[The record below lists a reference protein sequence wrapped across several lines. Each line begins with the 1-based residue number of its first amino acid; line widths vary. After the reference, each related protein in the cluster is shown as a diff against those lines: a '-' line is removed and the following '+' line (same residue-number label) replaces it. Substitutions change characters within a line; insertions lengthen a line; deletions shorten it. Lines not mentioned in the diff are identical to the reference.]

1 MSLNKIRPRRLRTT
15 KVLRNLIAEVDLS
28 PKDLICPLFVTNS
41 KTEEI
46 QSMPNIFRYNINDLS
61 RRVESL
67 IEDGITSYIIFGIPQ
82 SKNLQGSEA
91 WAPDGV
97 VQKAIHL
104 LKENFSNILLFSDV
118 CLCQYTSHGHCG
130 TILEDGTLDNDSTL
144 VNLSKISCS
153 HAKAGVDYVAPSDMM
168 DGRVGA
174 IRTSLDDGGFSKVG
188 IMAYSVKYRSSFYGP
203 FREAADSA
211 PSFGDRSTYQMDYRN
226 RSEAIREIE
235 LDVLQGADIVMIK
248 PALSYLDI
256 IRDASNKFNVPI
268 AAYSVSGEY
277 SMVKA
282 AAANGWII
290 EKAVTLE
297 LLTAIKRAGANMII
311 TYFAND
317 TQSLFS

>member
-46 QSMPNIFRYNINDLS
+46 KVMPNIFRYNINDLS
-61 RRVESL
+61 RHVESL
-67 IEDGITSYIIFGIPQ
+67 LEEGITSYIIFGIPE
-82 SKNLQGSEA
+82 SKNLHGSEA

-130 TILEDGTLDNDSTL
+130 TILEDGTIDNDSTL

-188 IMAYSVKYRSSFYGP
+188 IMAYSVKYQSSFYGP

-211 PSFGDRSTYQMDYRN
+211 PSFGDRSSYQMDYRN

-282 AAANGWII
+282 AAANGWIN

>member
-46 QSMPNIFRYNINDLS
+46 KVMPNIFRYNINDLS
-61 RRVESL
+61 RHVESL
-67 IEDGITSYIIFGIPQ
+67 LEEGITSYIIFGIPE
-82 SKNLQGSEA
+82 SKNLHGSEA

-104 LKENFSNILLFSDV
+104 LKENFSEILLFSDV

-130 TILEDGTLDNDSTL
+130 TILEDGTIDNDSTL

-188 IMAYSVKYRSSFYGP
+188 IMAYSVKYQSSFYGP

-211 PSFGDRSTYQMDYRN
+211 PSFGDRSSYQMDYRN

-282 AAANGWII
+282 AAANGWIN

>member
-28 PKDLICPLFVTNS
+28 PKDLICPLFVTNN

-46 QSMPNIFRYNINDLS
+46 KSMPNIFRYNINDLS
-61 RRVESL
+61 RHVESL

-188 IMAYSVKYRSSFYGP
+188 IMSYSVKYQSSFYGP
-203 FREAADSA
+203 FRDAADSA

-235 LDVLQGADIVMIK
+235 LDILQGADIVMIK

-256 IRDASNKFNVPI
+256 IRDASNKFNIPI

-282 AAANGWII
+282 SAANGWIN

>member
-46 QSMPNIFRYNINDLS
+46 KVMPNIFRYNINDLS
-61 RRVESL
+61 RHVESL
-67 IEDGITSYIIFGIPQ
+67 LEEGITSYIIFGIPE
-82 SKNLQGSEA
+82 SKNLHGSEA

-130 TILEDGTLDNDSTL
+130 TILEDGTIDNDSTL

-188 IMAYSVKYRSSFYGP
+188 IMAYSVKYQSSFYGP

-211 PSFGDRSTYQMDYRN
+211 PSFGDRSSYQMDYRN

-282 AAANGWII
+282 AAAKGWIN

>member
-46 QSMPNIFRYNINDLS
+46 KVMPNIFRYNINDLS
-61 RRVESL
+61 RHVESL
-67 IEDGITSYIIFGIPQ
+67 LEEGITSYIIFGIPE
-82 SKNLQGSEA
+82 SKNLHGSEA

-130 TILEDGTLDNDSTL
+130 TILEDGTIDNDSTL

-188 IMAYSVKYRSSFYGP
+188 IMAYSVKYQSSFYGP

-211 PSFGDRSTYQMDYRN
+211 PSFGDRSSYQMDYRN

-282 AAANGWII
+282 AAANGWIN

-317 TQSLFS
+317 IQSLFS

>member
-15 KVLRNLIAEVDLS
+15 KVLRNLIAEVDLT

-46 QSMPNIFRYNINDLS
+46 KAMPDIFRYNIKDIS
-61 RRVESL
+61 RHVESL
-67 IEDGITSYIIFGIPQ
+67 LEEGIKSYIIFGIPQ
-82 SKNLQGSEA
+82 SKNLNGSEA

-104 LKENFSNILLFSDV
+104 LKENFSEILLFSDV

-130 TILEDGTLDNDSTL
+130 TILEDGTIDNDSTL
-144 VNLSKISCS
+144 ENLSKISCS

-174 IRTSLDDGGFSKVG
+174 IRTSLDEGGFSKVG
-188 IMAYSVKYRSSFYGP
+188 IMAYSVKYQSSFYGP

-211 PSFGDRSTYQMDYRN
+211 PSFGDRSSYQMDYRN

-282 AAANGWII
+282 AAANGWIN

-317 TQSLFS
+317 IQSLFS

>member
-15 KVLRNLIAEVDLS
+15 KVLRNLIAEVDLN
-28 PKDLICPLFVTNS
+28 PRDLICPLFVTSS

-46 QSMPNIFRYNINDLS
+46 KAMPNIFRYSIKDIS
-61 RRVESL
+61 RHVESL
-67 IEDGITSYIIFGIPQ
+67 LEEGIKSYIIFGIPQ

-97 VQKAIHL
+97 VQKAIRL
-104 LKENFSNILLFSDV
+104 LKENFPNILLFSDV

-130 TILEDGTLDNDSTL
+130 TVLEDGTIDNDSTL
-144 VNLSKISCS
+144 ENLSKISCS

-188 IMAYSVKYRSSFYGP
+188 IMAYSVKYQSSFYGP

-211 PSFGDRSTYQMDYRN
+211 PSFGDRSTYQMDFRN

-248 PALSYLDI
+248 PALPYLDI

-282 AAANGWII
+282 AAANGWIK

>member
-1 MSLNKIRPRRLRTT
+1 
-15 KVLRNLIAEVDLS
+15 
-28 PKDLICPLFVTNS
+28 
-41 KTEEI
+41 
-46 QSMPNIFRYNINDLS
+46 
-61 RRVESL
+61 
-67 IEDGITSYIIFGIPQ
+67 
-82 SKNLQGSEA
+82 
-91 WAPDGV
+91 
-97 VQKAIHL
+97 
-104 LKENFSNILLFSDV
+104 
-118 CLCQYTSHGHCG
+118 
-130 TILEDGTLDNDSTL
+130 L

-188 IMAYSVKYRSSFYGP
+188 IMSYSVKYQSSFYGP
-203 FREAADSA
+203 FRDAADSA

-235 LDVLQGADIVMIK
+235 LDILQGADIVMIK

-256 IRDASNKFNVPI
+256 IRDASNKFNIPI

-282 AAANGWII
+282 SAANGWIN

>member
-46 QSMPNIFRYNINDLS
+46 KSMPNIFRYNINDLS
-61 RRVESL
+61 KHVESL
-67 IEDGITSYIIFGIPQ
+67 IEDGITSYIIFGIPE
-82 SKNLQGSEA
+82 SKNLHGSEA

-144 VNLSKISCS
+144 VNLSKISYS
-153 HAKAGVDYVAPSDMM
+153 HAEAGVDYVAPSDMM

-188 IMAYSVKYRSSFYGP
+188 IMAYSVKYQSSFYGP

-282 AAANGWII
+282 AAANGWIS

>member
-1 MSLNKIRPRRLRTT
+1 
-15 KVLRNLIAEVDLS
+15 
-28 PKDLICPLFVTNS
+28 
-41 KTEEI
+41 
-46 QSMPNIFRYNINDLS
+46 MPNIFRYNINDLS
-61 RRVESL
+61 RHVESL
-67 IEDGITSYIIFGIPQ
+67 LEEGITSYIIFGIPE
-82 SKNLQGSEA
+82 SKNLHGSEA

-188 IMAYSVKYRSSFYGP
+188 IMAYSVKYQSSFYGP

-211 PSFGDRSTYQMDYRN
+211 PSFGDRSSYQMDYRN

-282 AAANGWII
+282 AAANGWIN

>member
-15 KVLRNLIAEVDLS
+15 KVLRNLIAEVDLT

-46 QSMPNIFRYNINDLS
+46 KAMPNIFRYNIKDIS
-61 RRVESL
+61 RHVESL
-67 IEDGITSYIIFGIPQ
+67 LEEGIKSYIIFGIPQ
-82 SKNLQGSEA
+82 SKNLHGSEA

-104 LKENFSNILLFSDV
+104 LKENFSEILLFSDV

-130 TILEDGTLDNDSTL
+130 TILEDGTIDNDSTL
-144 VNLSKISCS
+144 ENLSKISYS

-174 IRTSLDDGGFSKVG
+174 IRTSLDEGGFSKVG
-188 IMAYSVKYRSSFYGP
+188 IMAYSVKYQSSFYGP

-211 PSFGDRSTYQMDYRN
+211 PSFGDRSSYQMDYRN
-226 RSEAIREIE
+226 RSEAIRELE

-282 AAANGWII
+282 SAANGWIN